1 MDAASALHDVTEPR
15 TRDCGGTVDDNM
27 VAAAYSLLLKQP
39 RLEVDQCAAR
49 LGCSE
54 EAVRSILNRLTEL
67 ALLRRRQSDS
77 PDVEAVSP
85 MVAMQRLIAREQG
98 FLKQRHQFL
107 RQTHETFSSIYSAYT
122 ANATDPD
129 GEHLAERLTG
139 LPGIRRRIEELTA
152 CANKEILSMCPAMGS
167 SPALWSV
174 SGPVESAVL
183 ARGVEIR
190 SLYDDALA
198 FNTTAQAHSRWLAG
212 IGASVRILPRLPM
225 RAIVIDGE
233 TAVIPGNPRNAA
245 DGALVIRHES
255 MVLALTALFDATWAQ
270 GRPLLADD
278 ESEAAWTP
286 HEQAIVRIL
295 ASGAKDDAAA
305 RQLGTS
311 VRTLRRVIANLMAR
325 AGVESRFAL
334 GIYAAAHNLL

>member
-1 MDAASALHDVTEPR
+1 MDAAPANRGASDAGTGDCTEA
-15 TRDCGGTVDDNM
+15 VDDAL
-27 VAAAYSLLLKQP
+27 VTAAYSLLLKQP
-39 RLEVDQCAAR
+39 RLEVDQYADR

-67 ALLRRRQSDS
+67 SLLRRRQSDS

-122 ANATDPD
+122 ANAMDPD

-139 LPGIRRRIEELTA
+139 LPEIRRRLEELTA
-152 CANKEILSMCPAMGS
+152 CAQREILSM
-167 SPALWSV
+167 SPAVGTSPSPWSV
-174 SGPVESAVL
+174 SGPVEAAVL

-190 SLYDDALA
+190 TLHDDALA

-212 IGASVRILPRLPM
+212 VGASIRILPRLPM
-225 RAIVIDGE
+225 RVIVIDGE
-233 TAVIPGNPRNAA
+233 AAVIPRNPHNPS
-245 DGALVIRHES
+245 DGALVVRHEA
-255 MVLALTALFDATWAQ
+255 MVLALASLFAVSWAQ
-270 GRPLLADD
+270 SKPLPGEDA
-278 ESEAAWTP
+278 ESEAWSPT
-286 HEQAIVRIL
+286 EQAIVRIL

-311 VRTLRRVIANLMAR
+311 VRTVRRIVASLMSR

-334 GIYAAAHNLL
+334 GIYAAAHNWV